1 MTNEQIAELLADI
14 GHAPLIT
21 CEEERV
27 LLKAVKEKG
36 CDCDE
41 MKRLE
46 AANMR
51 FVVSLINQYQHRGLT
66 FKELIEAGKASLRIA
81 IENYDLDSDIK
92 FITYA
97 VTKIRQNIEELIT
110 FNCNKNESESI

>member
-1 MTNEQIAELLADI
+1 MTNEQIDELLAEI
-14 GHAPLIT
+14 GRAPFLT
-21 CEEERV
+21 REEELA

-36 CDCDE
+36 CDCGE

-51 FVVSLINQYQHRGLT
+51 FIVSLANKYQHRGLNL
-66 FKELIEAGKASLRIA
+66 EEQIEVGKAALRNA
-81 IENYDLDSDIK
+81 AESYDLHSGSK

-97 VTKIRQNIEELIT
+97 VPQMRQSIEQAIAMTKDT
-110 FNCNKNESESI
+110 DSC